1 MKLNKIILIFILI
14 GLIQFSNHACGPAF
28 PQPLLTDRN
37 STLKYLPDGSFES
50 EVSHLLPPQK
60 DTFTSD
66 IYYYW
71 NYNPVKS
78 REKIEVLWFGKSSE
92 ELIQKM
98 RQEKNPENAYKAGS
112 GLPEEIRS
120 YTAGAVAYNNHD
132 FKEAIKWFT
141 IVLGLPEG
149 NRRKTGIWAQYMT
162 GRCYYNT
169 GDSKNAIRAF
179 KSVRTIALQ
188 GGIDSLKLAVASFG
202 EEARIYM
209 ENNNYPEAILLYAQQ
224 AAHGSTSGVSSLL
237 DVSRKIVSNDSLL
250 VKTLPDTLCQKLIF
264 TYLYCYSNEIN
275 EIDSTDSEKLLR
287 IIDII
292 EQSEI
297 SVFSGIDKLA
307 AAAYR
312 AGRFDLAER
321 MCIKS
326 NTGLSFWVRS
336 KLDLHK
342 GDMKSAAFNYHKVI
356 KYLQTD
362 NTIIFNN
369 SYYAYEN
376 AINRVL
382 GELSTLN
389 LSENEFA
396 AAMKLLYKSSPAYWV
411 DAAYVAEKILTVKE
425 LKKFVDENV
434 RLSENDSIK
443 TGSYAFSQNP
453 ETALRYLLARRLLRE
468 NHFKDA
474 PKYFDDT
481 HLKEKAK
488 LYIQYYL
495 QAKASKGVQSAS
507 YWYKTALITRY
518 DGMELLGYELDPDYF
533 IFQGNSNGL
542 SCIDSSTI
550 GSDYVSSEEYRRLD
564 KNKVGPDKRF
574 SYRYLAIDF
583 IQNAVSQVPPRSQA
597 YVAMLSKAYWWICNK
612 DFASAQNL
620 YMQYINNGAYVP
632 WAFDNSSPDPDF
644 NAAQKMVKKEKI
656 RKIKKK
662 IRIITG
668 PVRPIAIPVLT
679 LLLASI
685 ITGVFLIV
693 RKRLNR

>member
-14 GLIQFSNHACGPAF
+14 GLIRFSNHACGPAF

-71 NYNPVKS
+71 NYNSIKS
-78 REKIEVLWFGKSSE
+78 REKIEVLWFGNSGE
-92 ELIQKM
+92 ELIQRM
-98 RQEKNPENAYKAGS
+98 RCEKNPETAYRSGS

-120 YTAGAVAYNNHD
+120 YTAGAVAYSNND

-141 IVLGLPEG
+141 IVLDLPEG
-149 NRRKTGIWAQYMT
+149 NRQKTGLWAQYMT
-162 GRCYYNT
+162 GRCYNNM
-169 GDSKNAIRAF
+169 GDSQNAIRAF
-179 KSVRTIALQ
+179 KSVRAIALQ

-209 ENNNYPEAILLYAQQ
+209 ENNNYPEAIYLYAQQ

-237 DVSRKIVSNDSLL
+237 FVSRKIVSNDSLL
-250 VKTLPDTLCQKLIF
+250 EKTLPDTLCQKLIF
-264 TYLYCYSNEIN
+264 TYLYCYENESNET
-275 EIDSTDSEKLLR
+275 DSTDSEKLLR

-297 SVFSGIDKLA
+297 SVISGIDKLA

-312 AGRFDLAER
+312 AGRYDLSER
-321 MCIKS
+321 MCKKS
-326 NTGLSFWVRS
+326 NTGLSFWVRA

-342 GDMKSAAFNYHKVI
+342 GDLKSAAFNYHKVI

-362 NTIIFNN
+362 NTIIFND
-369 SYYAYEN
+369 SYYEYEN

-382 GELSTLN
+382 GELSALN
-389 LSENEFA
+389 LAGNEFA
-396 AAMKLLYKSSPAYWV
+396 AAIKLLYKSSPVYWI
-411 DAAYVAEKILTVKE
+411 DAAYVAEKILTVEE

-434 RLSENDSIK
+434 RLSENDSTK
-443 TGSYAFSQNP
+443 AGSNEFSQNP
-453 ETALRYLLARRLLRE
+453 STALRYLLARRLLRE

-474 PKYFDDT
+474 LKYFDDPRI
-481 HLKEKAK
+481 KEKAE
-488 LYIQYYL
+488 LYIKYYL
-495 QAKASKGVQSAS
+495 KATTSKGMKGAS
-507 YWYKTALITRY
+507 YWYKTALFARY

-542 SCIDSSTI
+542 NSIDSSTI
-550 GSDYVSSEEYRRLD
+550 SCDYVSSEEYRRLN
-564 KNKVGPDKRF
+564 KNKASQHKRF
-574 SYRYLAIDF
+574 SYRYLAIDC
-583 IQNAVSQVPPRSQA
+583 IQKAVSQVPPRSQA

-612 DFASAQNL
+612 DFASAQDL
-620 YMQYINNGAYVP
+620 YMQYIKNGAYVP
-632 WAFDNSSPDPDF
+632 WAFDKSSPDPDF
-644 NAAQKMVKKEKI
+644 DAAQKMVKTEKL
-656 RKIKKK
+656 RKLKK
-662 IRIITG
+662 RSG
-668 PVRPIAIPVLT
+668 ESQGRSDQLR
-679 LLLASI
+679 
-685 ITGVFLIV
+685 FQF
-693 RKRLNR
+693 